1 MFGAQPCPFQVHI
14 NKHLRALFP
23 TFSRMSNNK
32 GCIRLTPSMI
42 PKYLNFDDRDSSFF
56 RKWDELPSPK
66 DVQAQAE
73 AQRLVGFNPNPRRDY
88 QSAVPSFVKPQPA
101 VFADMGLLVNWGRT
115 ERISEAQT
123 IFALRRVWYDLVPV
137 PELYGWRTD
146 GDLKYIYMEYIRG
159 QTLEQAWDDLEPDD
173 KVSISRELRTIWANL
188 RRLSR
193 TLQIRSWVCFSTLR
207 YVSLDLIHS
216 DREYR
221 TSSIL

>member
-23 TFSRMSNNK
+23 NFSRMSNNK

-123 IFALRRVWYDLVPV
+123 IFALRRVLYDLVPV
-137 PELYGWRTD
+137 PELYGWRID
-146 GDLKYIYMEYIRG
+146 GDLNTSTWSTSEGRPWSKHGMTWNLMIKIRSHASFAQYG
-159 QTLEQAWDDLEPDD
+159 PICVA
-173 KVSISRELRTIWANL
+173 
-188 RRLSR
+188 LSR